1 VVLTFIEIFDY
12 NLLIFE
18 ILKALMKLPCYKN
31 IPSLVPLKKAA
42 LRALAASHYI
52 PEYREK
58 IFLVLGKALNSTNQ
72 ELVEVSYDCM
82 KKFTSVCQVN
92 EPTKLSSH
100 LKLLTPQ

>member
-1 VVLTFIEIFDY
+1 
-12 NLLIFE
+12 
-18 ILKALMKLPCYKN
+18 MKLPCYKN

-72 ELVEVSYDCM
+72 ELVEVSFDCM
-82 KKFTSVCQVN
+82 KKFTSVCQVKATIR
-92 EPTKLSSH
+92 EKS
-100 LKLLTPQ
+100 